1 MQVNMNKKDNA
12 WKQIIDQYFPRL
24 IEFYYPQF
32 YNKIDWRR
40 GYQSL
45 DKELQQIVRQAAV
58 GNRFVDKL
66 IQVHTLGG
74 EEEVVLVHH
83 EIQGKRQKNFEE
95 RLFQYYCL
103 LYLHYKKPI
112 IILVILI
119 DPSAAWHPESYEALV
134 WGKPVLTL
142 RFNTLKVIDYKGKEE
157 TLRQSD
163 NPFAWVTLVQLAEI
177 ETKKDAQKRFNAKK
191 QLTRL
196 LHRRGWCEEEICKL
210 YLFIDWILTL
220 PEDLEVIYNDDIKQ
234 FEEECDMP
242 FISGM
247 ERRGIERGR
256 QEGMEMGRD
265 VGRQEGEKK
274 KALNIA
280 KKMLSKKL
288 DRSVIQELTDLS
300 DEELDKLL

>member
-1 MQVNMNKKDNA
+1 MQIKVNKKDNA
-12 WKQIIDQYFPRL
+12 WKQIIEQYFPKL

-32 YNKIDWRR
+32 YNKIDWAR
-40 GYQSL
+40 GYQNL
-45 DKELQQIVRQAAV
+45 DKELHQIIRQAIV

-66 IQVHTLGG
+66 IQVYTLGG
-74 EEEVVLVHH
+74 GEEIVLIHQ
-83 EIQGKRQKNFEE
+83 EIQGTRQKTFEE
-95 RLFQYYCL
+95 RLFEYYCGI
-103 LYLHYKKPI
+103 YLRYKKPI
-112 IILVILI
+112 VILVILI
-119 DPSAAWHPESYEALV
+119 DPSTAWRPESYQAVV

-157 TLRQSD
+157 TLHQSD

-191 QLTRL
+191 RLTRL
-196 LHRRGWCEEEICKL
+196 LYGRGWCEEEVRNL

-234 FEEECDMP
+234 FEEEIDMP

-256 QEGMEMGRD
+256 QEGRE
-265 VGRQEGEKK
+265 EGIQAGENQR
-274 KALNIA
+274 ARMIA
-280 KKMLSKKL
+280 AQMVAEGFDIATIRRLTGLSNVVL
-288 DRSVIQELTDLS
+288 EELIQEH
-300 DEELDKLL
+300 